1 MAPKKFNQALLNS
14 FSKYADMPAMMFKE
28 EGSCRTITYRALEDI
43 CLHVAAG
50 LMEMGLH
57 RGDRIA
63 VFSKNGPGWAHADL
77 GSILAGA
84 VTSAIYASAIPDEA
98 EFIIQDLEAKFI
110 FAEGSSQV
118 EKLLRMRENIP
129 SVKKV
134 IVFDGTFKHDDPWIV
149 PFSSLL
155 ATGEPSSE
163 SIAKIRKIAE
173 ATEGEDNM
181 CIIYTSGTTGKPKG
195 VVLTHNNYVNTIE
208 IILEH
213 VFDTD
218 KLKRNLSFLPL
229 AHAFERFAGHY
240 LILYMGRCIA
250 YAESLE
256 TIMENFKEMKPNLFV
271 AVPRFFEYVHG
282 RIIEGVQSASPVRRK
297 IFHWALSVGQE
308 VSRHKTEGRPL
319 NPGLQIRYKLADFLV
334 FKKVRD
340 AFGGEVEFF
349 VSGGAP
355 LSKELSEFF
364 HAMGILLLDG
374 WGATEATTP
383 STLNTPNEYRFG
395 TVGKPLPRVQV
406 RVGPDGELEVK
417 GPNVFKEYWK
427 NSEETNDTFTPDGF
441 YRTGD
446 IGIIDE
452 DGWISIIDRKK
463 QLIITSG
470 GKNIA
475 PAPIEILLSSD
486 RYIEMAY
493 VHGDSRHYLTALL
506 VLNRHAVQET
516 AQKHGVEKRFKKKWI
531 MPMNSSGDIC
541 R

>member
-1 MAPKKFNQALLNS
+1 MAPKNFNQVLLNN
-14 FSKYADMPAMMFKE
+14 FSSYADLPAMMFKE
-28 EGSCRTITYRALEDI
+28 EGSCRTITYQALEDI
-43 CLHVAAG
+43 CLRVATG

-63 VFSKNGPGWAHADL
+63 VFSRNGPRWAHADL

-84 VTSAIYASAIPDEA
+84 VTSAIYASAIPDET

-110 FAEGSSQV
+110 FAEGPSQV

-134 IVFDGTFKHDDPWIV
+134 FVFEETFEHDDPWIV

-155 ATGEPSSE
+155 ATGEPSPE

-173 ATEGEDNM
+173 VTEGEDNM
-181 CIIYTSGTTGKPKG
+181 CIIYTSGTTGKQKG

-297 IFHWALSVGQE
+297 MFHWALSVGQE

-334 FKKVRD
+334 FRKVRA

-355 LSKELSEFF
+355 LNKELAEFF
-364 HAMGILLLDG
+364 RAMGILLLDG

-383 STLNTPNEYRFG
+383 STFNTPNEYCFG

-406 RVGPDGELEVK
+406 RVGPDGELEVR

-427 NSEETNDTFTPDGF
+427 NPEETKDTFTPDGF

-446 IGIIDE
+446 IGVIDE
-452 DGWISIIDRKK
+452 NG
-463 QLIITSG
+463 
-470 GKNIA
+470 
-475 PAPIEILLSSD
+475 
-486 RYIEMAY
+486 
-493 VHGDSRHYLTALL
+493 
-506 VLNRHAVQET
+506 
-516 AQKHGVEKRFKKKWI
+516 
-531 MPMNSSGDIC
+531 
-541 R
+541 